1 MRGRVHFAY
10 VWGETN
16 WRGFLK
22 REMSVAEGGSYI
34 CIKRVSCYRVI
45 DRRPVKECDGSQ
57 GGFTANQRGVGYE
70 RGGGRETTSGNGP
83 EPLNQHYS
91 ATALPSSAIIS
102 RASVSHTGKTRS
114 VGETHNAHLTIL
126 HRVLSNSDDRKMQ

>member
-1 MRGRVHFAY
+1 M
-10 VWGETN
+10 WGETN

-57 GGFTANQRGVGYE
+57 GGFTANPEGVDTNEGKRQRQQLA
-70 RGGGRETTSGNGP
+70 T
-83 EPLNQHYS
+83 EPTAKPNHSS
-91 ATALPSSAIIS
+91 ATAPAIIS
-102 RASVSHTGKTRS
+102 RANYIPYVEKRAHW
-114 VGETHNAHLTIL
+114 ENIHNAHLTIL
-126 HRVLSNSDDRKMQ
+126 HRVLSNSDDRGMQ

>member
-1 MRGRVHFAY
+1 MHFAY

-57 GGFTANQRGVGYE
+57 GGFTANPEGVDTNEGKRQRQQLA
-70 RGGGRETTSGNGP
+70 T
-83 EPLNQHYS
+83 EPTAKPNHSS
-91 ATALPSSAIIS
+91 ATAPAIIS
-102 RASVSHTGKTRS
+102 RASVSHTRKTRS
-114 VGETHNAHLTIL
+114 VGEIHNAHLTIL
-126 HRVLSNSDDRKMQ
+126 HRVLSNSDDRGMQ